1 MEVIKEKLP
10 MIIAVILAIL
20 LCLGVLYYL
29 EFQEET

>member
-20 LCLGVLYYL
+20 LCLVVLYYL
-29 EFQEET
+29 EFQ